1 MTDDQPRTGARQR
14 RRGLYGPPP
23 RLTRTSPL
31 TGRLVW
37 HIGDWGRA
45 SEHIGGRWE
54 QVAGP
59 LARQRLGPLDY
70 LVVLA
75 ATPALMAE
83 VLGSGLPHADALRTW
98 REDDQLMLEPLD
110 FKWSLE
116 TASAR
121 QVSSETLER
130 MLTVALPA
138 VETALTEARR
148 ALGLDPTSPPQAR
161 DGRFV
166 APVHPANHAALLAEP
181 ELPTLLLPVDPHAF
195 FEPLPGWSAAHAL
208 ARLESSDLD
217 RHTGIEAIERYYRL
231 GAGVEGA
238 LTRLQTGLFETEPA
252 KVDAAALIRELRQT
266 GKARTLN
273 SLLLYLQHE
282 LASRKLLEERLLLLP
297 RSAYAFGRLRGDLH
311 KLGLPHAVLDN
322 RGALGRAYAEVT
334 RGIAIEIRGA
344 GQELVAA
351 GVSTQDALD
360 QLAAQA
366 PRWSTIGAAQTRAVA
381 ARLASSPAQAVPKKT
396 NAETAESNSPSRTES
411 G

>member
-1 MTDDQPRTGARQR
+1 MSDEPRLETARPQESPRPATGARQR

-45 SEHIGGRWE
+45 SEHIGARWE
-54 QVAGP
+54 HVAGR
-59 LARQRLGPLDY
+59 LARERLGPDDY

-75 ATPALMAE
+75 ATPALMTD

-98 REDDQLMLEPLD
+98 REDGHLALEPLD

-121 QVSSETLER
+121 QVSSETLSRLLEAD
-130 MLTVALPA
+130 LVSLNSAL
-138 VETALTEARR
+138 
-148 ALGLDPTSPPQAR
+148 SQAR
-161 DGRFV
+161 EAVGLSPESELQAHDGRFV

-181 ELPTLLLPVDPHAF
+181 ELPTLLLPVEPHEF
-195 FEPLPGWSAAHAL
+195 FQPLPGWSAARAV

-217 RHTGIEAIERYYRL
+217 RLRSIEAVERFYRL

-238 LTRLQTGLFETEPA
+238 LTRLHTGLFETEPR
-252 KVDAAALIRELRQT
+252 KIDAAALIGELRQA

-273 SLLLYLQHE
+273 ALLLHLQHE
-282 LASRKLLEERLLLLP
+282 LAGRKLLEERLAQLP
-297 RSAYAFGRLRGDLH
+297 RSAYPFGRLRTDLH
-311 KLGLPHAVLDN
+311 RLGVPRQILDS

-334 RGIAIEIRGA
+334 REMTAAIRARGM
-344 GQELVAA
+344 ELVASGTTDEA
-351 GVSTQDALD
+351 ALD

-366 PRWSTIGAAQTRAVA
+366 PRWSSIGSTQVRSIA
-381 ARLASSPAQAVPKKT
+381 ARMSAERAS
-396 NAETAESNSPSRTES
+396 
-411 G
+411 

>member
-1 MTDDQPRTGARQR
+1 MTDEQPRTGARQR

-45 SEHIGGRWE
+45 SEHIGARWE
-54 QVAGP
+54 HVAGA
-59 LARQRLGPLDY
+59 LARERLGPLAY

-121 QVSSETLER
+121 QVSSETLQR
-130 MLTVALPA
+130 MLAAELPA
-138 VETALTEARR
+138 LETALADARV
-148 ALGLDPTSPPQAR
+148 ALGLDPTSAPQAR

-181 ELPTLLLPVDPHAF
+181 ELPTLLLPLDPHAF
-195 FEPLPGWSAAHAL
+195 FEPLPGWAA
-208 ARLESSDLD
+208 ARAIARIESSDLD
-217 RHTGIEAIERYYRL
+217 RLTGIDAIERYYRL

-238 LTRLQTGLFETEPA
+238 LIRLQTGLFETEPT
-252 KVDAAALIRELRQT
+252 KVDAAALIRDLRRA
-266 GKARTLN
+266 GKARSLN
-273 SLLLYLQHE
+273 SLLLHLQHA
-282 LASRKLLEERLLLLP
+282 LASRKLLEERLVLLP
-297 RSAYAFGRLRGDLH
+297 RSAYAFGRLRGDLQ
-311 KLGLPHAVLDN
+311 KLGLPRTVLDS

-334 RGIAIEIRGA
+334 RSIASEIRTT

-351 GVSTQDALD
+351 GVSTEDALD

-366 PRWSTIGAAQTRAVA
+366 PRWSTIGATQTRALA
-381 ARLASSPAQAVPKKT
+381 ARLMAT
-396 NAETAESNSPSRTES
+396 
-411 G
+411 

>member
-1 MTDDQPRTGARQR
+1 MTEEQPRTGARQR

-23 RLTRTSPL
+23 RLTRTSAL

-45 SEHIGGRWE
+45 SEHIGARWE
-54 QVAGP
+54 HVAGA
-59 LARQRLGPLDY
+59 LARDRIGPDEY

-98 REDDQLMLEPLD
+98 REGGRLVLEPLD

-116 TASAR
+116 TASGR
-121 QVSSETLER
+121 QVSSETLQRLLAAE
-130 MLTVALPA
+130 LGTL
-138 VETALTEARR
+138 ETALADARQ
-148 ALGLDPTSPPQAR
+148 ALRLELTSIAEAR

-166 APVHPANHAALLAEP
+166 APMHPANNAALLAEP

-195 FEPLPGWSAAHAL
+195 FAPLPGWSAARAV

-217 RHTGIEAIERYYRL
+217 RLSSIEAIERYYRL

-238 LTRLQTGLFETEPA
+238 LTRLNTGLFETEPS
-252 KVDAAALIRELRQT
+252 KVDAVAQIQQLRQA
-266 GKARTLN
+266 GKARNLN
-273 SLLLYLQHE
+273 TLLLHLQHE
-282 LASRKLLEERLLLLP
+282 LASRKVLEERLVQLP
-297 RSAYAFGRLRGDLH
+297 RSAYPFGRLRGDLQ
-311 KLGLPHAVLDN
+311 KLGLPRTVLDS

-334 RGIAIEIRGA
+334 REMASAIRAA
-344 GQELVAA
+344 GQELVAS
-351 GVSTQDALD
+351 GVTTEAALD

-366 PRWSTIGAAQTRAVA
+366 PRWSTIGANQTRVVA
-381 ARLASSPAQAVPKKT
+381 ARLMAA
-396 NAETAESNSPSRTES
+396 
-411 G
+411 

>member
-1 MTDDQPRTGARQR
+1 MTDEQPRTGARQR

-45 SEHIGGRWE
+45 SEHIGARWE
-54 QVAGP
+54 HVAGA
-59 LARQRLGPLDY
+59 LARERLGMDDY

-98 REDDQLMLEPLD
+98 REDGHLTLEPLD

-116 TASAR
+116 TASGR
-121 QVSSETLER
+121 QVSSETLQRLLAAE
-130 MLTVALPA
+130 LGALD
-138 VETALTEARR
+138 TALTEARQ
-148 ALGLDPTSPPQAR
+148 ALGLEPNSTAEPR

-181 ELPTLLLPVDPHAF
+181 ELPALLLPVDPQAF

-217 RHTGIEAIERYYRL
+217 RLGSIEAIERYYRL

-238 LTRLQTGLFETEPA
+238 LTRLNTGLFDTEPS
-252 KVDAAALIRELRQT
+252 KVDAVALIQELRRA

-273 SLLLYLQHE
+273 SLLLHLQHE
-282 LASRKLLEERLLLLP
+282 LASRKTLEERLVLLP
-297 RSAYAFGRLRGDLH
+297 RSAYAFGRLRGDLQ
-311 KLGLPHAVLDN
+311 KLGLPRTVLDS

-334 RGIAIEIRGA
+334 RGMASAIRAA
-344 GQELVAA
+344 GQELVAS
-351 GVSTQDALD
+351 GVSTEEALD
-360 QLAAQA
+360 ELAAQA
-366 PRWSTIGAAQTRAVA
+366 PRWATVGATQTRAVA
-381 ARLASSPAQAVPKKT
+381 ARLMAT
-396 NAETAESNSPSRTES
+396 
-411 G
+411 